1 MFSPVKQT
9 LAILGFLSCA
19 LLTAC
24 TGVTP
29 TPPFQIPASSVPE
42 LGTPGNLLTKLPQLP
57 TFTSTV
63 QPSLTP
69 SATPRPTNRP
79 TILPPTAT
87 LPIDPQATM
96 TMQARDAYTT
106 QIASFPFTCD
116 EDRRTLL
123 SPNGTWLAIHCGSS
137 PPGQTLEVVRQ
148 DGTRWILQYSDYV
161 HPDYLDGLGGLYPV
175 QWTADEKYLFFS
187 SHIGASTGGACCYGL
202 GDHGLFRL
210 NLATGAVSVVLPI
223 TASSDGYLYA
233 FSPGGRRLAYVA
245 NPPVILDIK
254 TGELT
259 TFQVGEVSIGDLTW
273 SPDGLELAYAACRP
287 AADRVAVERSMM
299 NIYSIET
306 GLSRT
311 ILDLEKTF
319 IRIASWDGNRQLE
332 IELFDWQ
339 TFDTSYL
346 YYDWASGAL
355 ITPTPTPTP
364 N

>member
-24 TGVTP
+24 TGLTP
-29 TPPFQIPASSVPE
+29 TPSLQNPHSPVPE
-42 LGTPGNLLTKLPQLP
+42 LGTPSSLRTEPPQSP
-57 TFTSTV
+57 SFTATA

-79 TILPPTAT
+79 TIYPPTAI
-87 LPIDPQATM
+87 LLVDPQATM

-137 PPGQTLEVVRQ
+137 PPGQTLEVVGQ
-148 DGTRWILQYSDYV
+148 DGTRWVLQYSDYV
-161 HPDYLDGLGGLYPV
+161 HPEFMQDGLGMGGLYPQ

-187 SHIGASTGGACCYGL
+187 SHIHFSGGPTCCYYGI

-210 NLATGAVSVVLPI
+210 DLTSGAVSVILPLRG
-223 TASSDGYLYA
+223 SPSGYLYA

-245 NPPVILDIK
+245 DPPVILDLR

-259 TFQVGEVSIGDLTW
+259 PFQVGQVAIGDLTW
-273 SPDGLELAYAACRP
+273 SPDGRELAYAACRLKQP
-287 AADRVAVERSMM
+287 
-299 NIYSIET
+299 
-306 GLSRT
+306 
-311 ILDLEKTF
+311 
-319 IRIASWDGNRQLE
+319 
-332 IELFDWQ
+332 
-339 TFDTSYL
+339 
-346 YYDWASGAL
+346 WAGWVSL
-355 ITPTPTPTP
+355 V
-364 N
+364 